1 MTEGQIQQQK
11 QAPYPRYDYNMYSIA
26 NGYNF
31 GGGATADI
39 DKTTMFNN
47 NNKQTTTECGGMFTF

>member
-1 MTEGQIQQQK
+1 MTEGQIQQRK
-11 QAPYPRYDYNMYSIA
+11 QAPYPRYDRDRYSIP

-31 GGGATADI
+31 GGGAMADI

-47 NNKQTTTECGGMFTF
+47 NRMWRNVHILKH